1 MQKGGF
7 MKKRSLLLAIA
18 TMIAIAGYAA
28 TGETTVYITKTGEKY
43 HAEHCASVRK
53 SKIAIRL
60 DQAVSRGYEP
70 CKRCK
75 PPVLD

>member
-1 MQKGGF
+1 
-7 MKKRSLLLAIA
+7 MKKRSLVLIIGVV
-18 TMIAIAGYAA
+18 IAIAGYAA
-28 TGETTVYITKTGEKY
+28 TGTTTVYITTTGEKY
-43 HAEHCASVRK
+43 HTERCASVRK

-75 PPVLD
+75 PPELD